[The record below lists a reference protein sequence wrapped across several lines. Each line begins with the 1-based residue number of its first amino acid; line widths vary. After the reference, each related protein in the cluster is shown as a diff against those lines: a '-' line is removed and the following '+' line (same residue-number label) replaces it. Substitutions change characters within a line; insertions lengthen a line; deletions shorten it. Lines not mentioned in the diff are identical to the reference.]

1 MTARPATWTGVAT
14 VLAAFAVEVDP
25 DGVAVAVG
33 AGDVEVGDAGV
44 VASGV
49 DVLDGGFEAP
59 VVVALRPSR

>member
-1 MTARPATWTGVAT
+1 M
-14 VLAAFAVEVDP
+14 LAAFAVEVDP